1 MIEYTRGGVID
12 DHTRFLMRFNGNF
25 KVEGNPTPSGDLF
38 IANNGNLITD
48 GSIQC
53 VQYNKT
59 DPFLYTIIN
68 TKESLLPELFYDGHP
83 FTIDFWY
90 KSTNLVTSCLVE
102 HEYPNG
108 IFYFGVV
115 STGTGFYF
123 LFQTQQTGWHVDRVE
138 ANKWYHIAIV
148 RSSNEYDI
156 LRCFVNGILI
166 INTKTNNTL
175 SLRSYNLGINT
186 RGDGMDNGNFM
197 MDDFRISDIA
207 RWESDFEPPKRKGL

>member
-1 MIEYTRGGVID
+1 
-12 DHTRFLMRFNGNF
+12 MRFNGNF

-53 VQYNKT
+53 VQYNEK

-115 STGTGFYF
+115 LTGTGFYF
-123 LFQTQQTGWHVDRVE
+123 SFQTQQAGWHVDRVE

>member
-1 MIEYTRGGVID
+1 MIEYTRGGGID

-25 KVEGNPTPSGDLF
+25 KVEGNPTPSGNLF

-115 STGTGFYF
+115 LTGTGFYF
-123 LFQTQQTGWHVDRVE
+123 F
-138 ANKWYHIAIV
+138 I
-148 RSSNEYDI
+148 SSSTSW
-156 LRCFVNGILI
+156 LAC
-166 INTKTNNTL
+166 
-175 SLRSYNLGINT
+175 
-186 RGDGMDNGNFM
+186 
-197 MDDFRISDIA
+197 
-207 RWESDFEPPKRKGL
+207 

>member
-1 MIEYTRGGVID
+1 MRRRMIEYTRGGID

-53 VQYNKT
+53 VQYNEK

-115 STGTGFYF
+115 LTGTGFYF
-123 LFQTQQTGWHVDRVE
+123 YFKLNKLVGMLIELRQT
-138 ANKWYHIAIV
+138 
-148 RSSNEYDI
+148 
-156 LRCFVNGILI
+156 NGII
-166 INTKTNNTL
+166 
-175 SLRSYNLGINT
+175 
-186 RGDGMDNGNFM
+186 
-197 MDDFRISDIA
+197 
-207 RWESDFEPPKRKGL
+207 

>member
-1 MIEYTRGGVID
+1 M
-12 DHTRFLMRFNGNF
+12 
-25 KVEGNPTPSGDLF
+25 
-38 IANNGNLITD
+38 
-48 GSIQC
+48 
-53 VQYNKT
+53 
-59 DPFLYTIIN
+59 
-68 TKESLLPELFYDGHP
+68 PELFYDGHP

-90 KSTNLVTSCLVE
+90 KSTKLVTSCLVE
-102 HEYPNG
+102 HEHPNG

-115 STGTGFYF
+115 STDTGFYF
-123 LFQTQQTGWHVDRVE
+123 LFQAQQDGWDADRVK
-138 ANKWYHIAIV
+138 ANEWYHIAIV

-186 RGDGMDNGNFM
+186 RGDGMNHGSFM

>member
-1 MIEYTRGGVID
+1 
-12 DHTRFLMRFNGNF
+12 MRFNGNF
-25 KVEGNPTPSGDLF
+25 KVEGNPTPSGNLF

-115 STGTGFYF
+115 LTGTGFYF
-123 LFQTQQTGWHVDRVE
+123 LFYFKLNKLVGMLIELRQTNGFADHRL
-138 ANKWYHIAIV
+138 NH
-148 RSSNEYDI
+148 SSNRPHREYKI
-156 LRCFVNGILI
+156 
-166 INTKTNNTL
+166 L
-175 SLRSYNLGINT
+175 SLTKQPL
-186 RGDGMDNGNFM
+186 
-197 MDDFRISDIA
+197 
-207 RWESDFEPPKRKGL
+207 

>member
-1 MIEYTRGGVID
+1 MID

-25 KVEGNPTPSGDLF
+25 KVEGNPTPSGNLF

-68 TKESLLPELFYDGHP
+68 TKKSLLPELFYDGHP

-108 IFYFGVV
+108 IFYFWC
-115 STGTGFYF
+115 SFNRYWF
-123 LFQTQQTGWHVDRVE
+123 LFF
-138 ANKWYHIAIV
+138 I
-148 RSSNEYDI
+148 SSSTSW
-156 LRCFVNGILI
+156 LAC
-166 INTKTNNTL
+166 
-175 SLRSYNLGINT
+175 
-186 RGDGMDNGNFM
+186 
-197 MDDFRISDIA
+197 
-207 RWESDFEPPKRKGL
+207 

>member
-1 MIEYTRGGVID
+1 
-12 DHTRFLMRFNGNF
+12 MRFNGNF
-25 KVEGNPTPSGDLF
+25 KVEGNPTPSGNLF

-83 FTIDFWY
+83 FTIDF
-90 KSTNLVTSCLVE
+90 
-102 HEYPNG
+102 G
-108 IFYFGVV
+108 ISQPILLQVV
-115 STGTGFYF
+115 WLSMNILMVFLFWCSFNRYWFLF
-123 LFQTQQTGWHVDRVE
+123 LFQAQQTGWHVDRVE

-166 INTKTNNTL
+166 INTKPII
-175 SLRSYNLGINT
+175 RFPLGLIT
-186 RGDGMDNGNFM
+186 
-197 MDDFRISDIA
+197 
-207 RWESDFEPPKRKGL
+207 

>member
-1 MIEYTRGGVID
+1 MV
-12 DHTRFLMRFNGNF
+12 F
-25 KVEGNPTPSGDLF
+25 
-38 IANNGNLITD
+38 
-48 GSIQC
+48 
-53 VQYNKT
+53 
-59 DPFLYTIIN
+59 
-68 TKESLLPELFYDGHP
+68 
-83 FTIDFWY
+83 
-90 KSTNLVTSCLVE
+90 
-102 HEYPNG
+102 
-108 IFYFGVV
+108 FYFGVV
-115 STGTGFYF
+115 LTGTGFYF
-123 LFQTQQTGWHVDRVE
+123 LFQAQQAGWHVDRVE

-166 INTKTNNTL
+166 INTKINNTL

>member
-1 MIEYTRGGVID
+1 MIECTRGGVID

-25 KVEGNPTPSGDLF
+25 KVEGNPTPSGNLF
-38 IANNGNLITD
+38 IANNGNLIAD

-53 VQYNKT
+53 VQYNEK

-68 TKESLLPELFYDGHP
+68 TKESLFPELFYDGHP

-123 LFQTQQTGWHVDRVE
+123 YFKLNKLVGMLIELRQT
-138 ANKWYHIAIV
+138 
-148 RSSNEYDI
+148 
-156 LRCFVNGILI
+156 NGII
-166 INTKTNNTL
+166 
-175 SLRSYNLGINT
+175 
-186 RGDGMDNGNFM
+186 
-197 MDDFRISDIA
+197 
-207 RWESDFEPPKRKGL
+207 

>member
-1 MIEYTRGGVID
+1 
-12 DHTRFLMRFNGNF
+12 MRFNGNF

-53 VQYNKT
+53 VQYNEK

-115 STGTGFYF
+115 LTGTGFYF
-123 LFQTQQTGWHVDRVE
+123 F
-138 ANKWYHIAIV
+138 I
-148 RSSNEYDI
+148 SSSTSW
-156 LRCFVNGILI
+156 LAC
-166 INTKTNNTL
+166 
-175 SLRSYNLGINT
+175 
-186 RGDGMDNGNFM
+186 
-197 MDDFRISDIA
+197 
-207 RWESDFEPPKRKGL
+207 

>member
-1 MIEYTRGGVID
+1 
-12 DHTRFLMRFNGNF
+12 MRFNGNF
-25 KVEGNPTPSGDLF
+25 KVEGNPTPSGNLF

-108 IFYFGVV
+108 IFIWC
-115 STGTGFYF
+115 SLTGTGFIF
-123 LFQTQQTGWHVDRVE
+123 
-138 ANKWYHIAIV
+138 I
-148 RSSNEYDI
+148 SSS
-156 LRCFVNGILI
+156 
-166 INTKTNNTL
+166 TNWL
-175 SLRSYNLGINT
+175 
-186 RGDGMDNGNFM
+186 
-197 MDDFRISDIA
+197 A
-207 RWESDFEPPKRKGL
+207 C

>member
-1 MIEYTRGGVID
+1 
-12 DHTRFLMRFNGNF
+12 MRFNGNF
-25 KVEGNPTPSGDLF
+25 KVEGNPTPTGNLF
-38 IANNGNLITD
+38 IANNANLITD

-53 VQYNKT
+53 AQYNKT

-115 STGTGFYF
+115 LTGTGFYF
-123 LFQTQQTGWHVDRVE
+123 F
-138 ANKWYHIAIV
+138 I
-148 RSSNEYDI
+148 SSSTSW
-156 LRCFVNGILI
+156 LAC
-166 INTKTNNTL
+166 
-175 SLRSYNLGINT
+175 
-186 RGDGMDNGNFM
+186 
-197 MDDFRISDIA
+197 
-207 RWESDFEPPKRKGL
+207 

>member
-1 MIEYTRGGVID
+1 MID

-25 KVEGNPTPSGDLF
+25 KVEGNPTPSGNLF

-115 STGTGFYF
+115 LTGTGFYF
-123 LFQTQQTGWHVDRVE
+123 LFQAKQAGWHVDRVE

-156 LRCFVNGILI
+156 GSYIQFYIKTKLYTFIRKSVPGS
-166 INTKTNNTL
+166 TKTLYLLVT
-175 SLRSYNLGINT
+175 
-186 RGDGMDNGNFM
+186 
-197 MDDFRISDIA
+197 
-207 RWESDFEPPKRKGL
+207 

>member
-1 MIEYTRGGVID
+1 MID

-25 KVEGNPTPSGDLF
+25 KVEGNPTPSGNLF

-115 STGTGFYF
+115 LTGTGFYF
-123 LFQTQQTGWHVDRVE
+123 SFQTQQAGWHVDRVE

-156 LRCFVNGILI
+156 LRCFVNGTLI
-166 INTKTNNTL
+166 INTKTKMRSVPDSNRGIWFCRPPTKPLIQPTVSRIYNFVFDQTT
-175 SLRSYNLGINT
+175 SLT
-186 RGDGMDNGNFM
+186 RFLLN
-197 MDDFRISDIA
+197 
-207 RWESDFEPPKRKGL
+207 